1 MAVILNKYVNYS
13 FRSFHKDKNQDRVR
27 VRVRVRD
34 EPTAATWLK
43 KNRHRKNMGDGKTN
57 AKYLIRYQ

>member
-13 FRSFHKDKNQDRVR
+13 LRSFHNDKNQDRVG
-27 VRVRVRD
+27 VRVRD
-34 EPTAATWLK
+34 EPTAATWSK
-43 KNRHRKNMGDGKTN
+43 KNRHRNYMGDGTTN